1 MRVLLINP
9 PYTTTDRYGEDLG
22 RFGPLNEPLGLAYLA
37 ASLERGGQQVTILDA
52 PAEGMS
58 VDGVCG
64 VAARGGHEL
73 AGVTMLTP
81 MYSRSIEVIEALK
94 GRLPET
100 KVVVGGAH
108 PTILPGETLMEN
120 AAIDFAVVGEGEIVL
135 LDLVNTLAHGGN
147 LEHVR
152 GLAFRRGDD
161 VLVNPPSTPVKDL
174 DDLPRPARHLLP
186 MHAYRMTRSRT
197 RAEHAFTVSVAR
209 GCPFDCAF
217 CCRIF
222 GRGIRH
228 HSVERLIEEAGL
240 LADDYGAKEIN
251 LEADTLTLDRNFVHA
266 LCQGLVASG
275 LAKRMAWTCES
286 RVDTVDAEMLKA
298 MKAAGCWQISYGVE
312 SGSQRLLDLIHKGIS
327 IDRIE
332 KTFALTKEV
341 GISIRAFFMLG
352 LPTETRAESLKTI
365 ALAKRLD
372 ARWSQFTLF
381 TPFPGTMLYDTAVR
395 EGGLRSENWSDF
407 KTHGGWTEGG
417 LAYVPRGRSPEEMKR
432 MQKRAYRAV
441 YMRPKVLFRFL
452 RDVDSRA
459 KIIEYALGLW
469 VLIKTLLPA
478 GNRARVPRIDREDLR
493 RFAEG
498 VYVDSPVYF
507 ARNPLV
513 RALNWRKLDQA
524 ASLLLGERSE
534 RILDFC
540 CGNGIMLPFLSGRYR
555 RVVGLDRYTKAAQRM
570 RTSLDLGSVSL
581 AVADGMKLPFKDG
594 SFYGILALSALE
606 HFEDLDG
613 IVKEMARVIR
623 PGGFVLYL
631 SPTENRFYR
640 LGRRLFG
647 YVKPQDHHH
656 SGAEVEKALQRH
668 FNPDVW
674 RSLPAFMPPWL
685 AVYRLG
691 RMRKSAGL
699 IRVLN
704 RDSVRQQRSA
714 KRKLASYA

>member
-37 ASLERGGQQVTILDA
+37 ASLEQVGHQVAILDA

-58 VDGVCG
+58 VEGVCE
-64 VAARGGHEL
+64 AAAEGGYEL

-81 MYSRSIEVIEALK
+81 MYSRSIEVIEAIK
-94 GRLPET
+94 GRLPGT

-108 PTILPGETLMEN
+108 PTIRPEETLTQN
-120 AAIDFAVVGEGEIVL
+120 SAIDFAVIGEGEIVL
-135 LDLVNTLAHGGN
+135 RDLVNTLANGGG
-147 LEHVR
+147 LRHVP
-152 GLAFRRGDD
+152 GLAYRQGED
-161 VLVNPPSTPVKDL
+161 VLVNPPPPPVKNL
-174 DDLPRPARHLLP
+174 DDLPKPARHLLP
-186 MHAYRMTRSRT
+186 MQAYRMTRSRT
-197 RAEHAFTVSVAR
+197 KAEHAFTVSVAR

-222 GRGIRH
+222 GRRIRH
-228 HSVERLIEEAGL
+228 HSVERLIEEVGIL
-240 LADDYGAKEIN
+240 VDDYGAKEIN
-251 LEADTLTLDRNFVHA
+251 LEADTLTLDRGFVDA
-266 LCQGLVASG
+266 LCEGLIDSG
-275 LAKRMAWTCES
+275 LAERMAWTCES
-286 RVDTVDAEMLKA
+286 RVDTVDADMLEA

-312 SGSQRLLDLIHKGIS
+312 TGSQRLLDLIQKGIS

-332 KTFALTKEV
+332 RTFSLTKEV

-365 ALAKRLD
+365 ALAKKLD

-381 TPFPGTMLYDTAVR
+381 TPFPGTTLYDTAVR
-395 EGGLRSENWSDF
+395 ERGLRSDNWSDF
-407 KTHGGWTEGG
+407 KTHGGWTKGG

-432 MQKRAYRAV
+432 IQKRAYRAV
-441 YMRPKVLFRFL
+441 YMRPKVFFRFMT
-452 RDVDSRA
+452 DVDSPA
-459 KIIEYALGLW
+459 KIMEYALGLW
-469 VLIKTLLPA
+469 VLLKTLLPER
-478 GNRARVPRIDREDLR
+478 NRAKVPRIERKNLR

-513 RALNWRKLDQA
+513 RALNWRKLDRA

-534 RILDFC
+534 RILDLC

-555 RVVGLDRYTKAAQRM
+555 KVVGLDRHTGAAQRM
-570 RTSLDLGSVSL
+570 RTVLRLEGVSL
-581 AVADGMKLPFKDG
+581 TAADGMKLPFRDG
-594 SFYGILALSALE
+594 TFYGILALSALE
-606 HFEDLDG
+606 HFENLDG

-631 SPTENRFYR
+631 APTENRFYR
-640 LGRRLFG
+640 LGRRLCG

-656 SGAEVEKALQRH
+656 SGSEVEEALQRH
-668 FNPDVW
+668 LDPEIR
-674 RSLPAFMPPWL
+674 RSLPTFLPAFL
-685 AVYRLG
+685 AVYRVG
-691 RMRKSAGL
+691 RLRKSGSPFRLMHPESA
-699 IRVLN
+699 RPE
-704 RDSVRQQRSA
+704 RSGEREQLSFA
-714 KRKLASYA
+714 